1 MLVADMA
8 LVYDFEVDEDTRF
21 ADCEVTPSETT
32 CTLSDMYDTI
42 SSFAEVS
49 KMILKSQRVCLV

>member
-49 KMILKSQRVCLV
+49 KMI